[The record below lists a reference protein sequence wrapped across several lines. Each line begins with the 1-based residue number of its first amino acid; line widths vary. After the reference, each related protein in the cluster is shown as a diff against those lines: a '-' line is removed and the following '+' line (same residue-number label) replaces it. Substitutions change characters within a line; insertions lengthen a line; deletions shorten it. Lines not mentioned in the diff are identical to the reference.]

1 MFCFCV
7 CHVPSQRHLV
17 LRLELAPLQA
27 RMTAMQAA
35 SDNADDLVKAL
46 SLQVGFKRTISL
58 ALWL

>member
-1 MFCFCV
+1 
-7 CHVPSQRHLV
+7 
-17 LRLELAPLQA
+17 
-27 RMTAMQAA
+27 MQAA